1 MYSVG
6 MCARFQACP
15 RDSHLKAAKRI
26 LRYLKKTG
34 DLVLFYPV
42 GDTFDLVGF
51 ADADFAGYQVDRKS
65 TSGMALF
72 YGSSLMSWEYQEAE
86 LCGSFNC

>member
-1 MYSVG
+1 MFSAG

-15 RDSHLKAAKRI
+15 RVSHLKVAKRI

-34 DLVLFYPV
+34 DLVLFYSA

-51 ADADFAGYQVDRKS
+51 ADADFAGYQVDSKS
-65 TSGMALF
+65 TSGMAHFL
-72 YGSSLMSWEYQEAE
+72 GSSLIS
-86 LCGSFNC
+86 